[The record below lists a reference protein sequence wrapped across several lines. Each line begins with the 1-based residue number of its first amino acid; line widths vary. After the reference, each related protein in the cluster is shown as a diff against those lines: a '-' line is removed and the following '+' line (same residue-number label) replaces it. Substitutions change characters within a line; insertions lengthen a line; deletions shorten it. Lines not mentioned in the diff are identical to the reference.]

1 MRLLSTAGLIAI
13 AILVGPAIAYAAAPV
28 PLYMSHIIQKMPY
41 SANTFLLKT
50 SDALD
55 VVTRFYRKS
64 LKDMTAEHKD
74 AQGSIFYTKSGATV
88 TVTPGNS
95 FDPGT
100 SISYSWDAK
109 KYGPVPVR

>member
-1 MRLLSTAGLIAI
+1 MRFFSVFAPIAFTVLMGAGGAS
-13 AILVGPAIAYAAAPV
+13 ATPPV
-28 PLYMSHIIQKMPY
+28 PLYGANIMAKMPY

-50 SDALD
+50 SDNLD
-55 VVTRFYRKS
+55 TVTGFYRKN

-74 AQGSIFYTKSGATV
+74 DQGSIFYTKSGATV
-88 TVTPGNS
+88 TVTPGNR

-109 KYGPVPVR
+109 KYGAVPVR